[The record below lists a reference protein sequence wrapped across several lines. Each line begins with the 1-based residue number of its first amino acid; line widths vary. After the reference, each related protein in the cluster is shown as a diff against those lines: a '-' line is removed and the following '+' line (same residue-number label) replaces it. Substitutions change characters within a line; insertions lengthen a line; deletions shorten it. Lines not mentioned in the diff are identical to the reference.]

1 MSIENIFYYIVLASI
16 LGSVV
21 GIIIYILKSTL
32 LRKLPA
38 KWQYILWFVMIFK
51 LIFPKGPESK
61 ISIFNQM
68 NTAGKISEAELL
80 KIAQKPIH
88 IGESIQHTK
97 VYGFTEILPYIWI
110 AGFIITLL
118 WIITSFIILKIKIKS
133 SSSSP
138 SDITEEI
145 LNRCSEIAG
154 VRKKIK
160 IVVQNHIHSTALYGF
175 FKPKIL
181 ITKDF
186 ENMDMSHIEYTFL
199 HELSHY
205 KRGDV
210 GVNYLLLFLRCVH
223 WFNPIVWFL
232 FKKIRRDTEL
242 ATDERT
248 MNYISPEEHKIYGMA
263 IINTLSLK
271 SQKLPNMLG
280 MANNK
285 NDITKRVKAIAKFK
299 KLSILQHIYSFLTIL
314 LVATVSLTSAVVAKP
329 ISNKIYYS
337 IPMLKT
343 KDFRIY
349 EKYEFG
355 TGNLNKPKEIQPGEK
370 PSEEE
375 SITAKTQET
384 DEKVNNPTDKN
395 IYIENEYIYIEN
407 LSIESVIAST
417 GQVIDYTGGTTDLNK
432 NAKVITYN
440 TDYDGAYTFKVKPND
455 GGYIQFFIENEG
467 FNHDVYIG
475 IYHVDSKGRGWDYC
489 FNTKT
494 KVPKFLDGYEPGE
507 EYVITISCYCPGHY
521 DINGRILIY

>member
-1 MSIENIFYYIVLASI
+1 MSIENLFYYIIQASVF
-16 LGSVV
+16 GSVV

-32 LRKLPA
+32 LRKWPA
-38 KWQYILWFVMIFK
+38 KWQYLLWFVMIFK

-68 NTAGKISEAELL
+68 NAVGRISEAELL
-80 KIAQKPIH
+80 KIAQKPIQLS
-88 IGESIQHTK
+88 ETVQHTK
-97 VYGFTEILPYIWI
+97 TFGISDILPYIWLT
-110 AGFIITLL
+110 GFIITLL
-118 WIITSFIILKIKIKS
+118 WIVTSFIILKIKIKNS
-133 SSSSP
+133 SSSASN
-138 SDITEEI
+138 ITKEI

-160 IVVQNHIHSTALYGF
+160 IVVQNHIYSTALYGF

-186 ENMDMSHIEYTFL
+186 ENMDISHIEYTFL

-210 GVNYLLLFLRCVH
+210 AVNYLLLFLRCVH
-223 WFNPIVWFL
+223 WFNPIVWFI

-248 MNYISPEEHKIYGMA
+248 MNYISPEDHKSYGMA

-271 SQKLPNMLG
+271 PQKLPNMLG

-285 NDITKRVKAIAKFK
+285 NDITKRVKAVAKFK
-299 KLSILQHIYSFLTIL
+299 KSSILQNIYGFLTIL

-337 IPMLKT
+337 IPIIKFDSIEPV
-343 KDFRIY
+343 K
-349 EKYEFG
+349 KYEFG
-355 TGNLNKPKEIQPGEK
+355 TGNLNKPKKADLEK
-370 PSEEE
+370 KPVEEE
-375 SITAKTQET
+375 NATEEIHET
-384 DEKVNNPTDKN
+384 FDEAVNSAEKN
-395 IYIENEYIYIEN
+395 IYIEQEYMYIEN
-407 LSIESVIAST
+407 LSINSIIAST

-432 NAKVITYN
+432 NAKIITYN

-494 KVPKFLDGYEPGE
+494 KVPKFLEGYEPSE
-507 EYVITISCYCPGHY
+507 EYVVTISCYCPGHY